1 MRREEKLMKYKI
13 GWYSEREKKWKY
25 ITVGSMDK
33 MLAEVADKACLSDK
47 VSIRAIPHKLKKD

>member
-1 MRREEKLMKYKI
+1 MRRGEKRMNYKI
-13 GWYSEREKKWKY
+13 GWYSEMEKRWKY
-25 ITVGSMDK
+25 ITVGSMEE

>member
-1 MRREEKLMKYKI
+1 MNYKI
-13 GWYSEREKKWKY
+13 GWYSEMEKRWKY
-25 ITVGSMDK
+25 ITVGSMEE